1 MRNKGWGLIAAISLL
16 IIVAGI
22 LVIFFVSI
30 NNGSRS
36 PVTSQGAVASN
47 ENPPQTTASQTQAI
61 ATATSTILAPTATA
75 TPVPVPTIKAGVKI
89 NGLDVG
95 NLNRE
100 AARSAL
106 QNQLIADIEQHPL
119 NLSFGDGSWS
129 PSLADLGISFNLEES
144 LDKAFA
150 LNTDSPILDVALVAP
165 KIDPTKAK
173 SYLDRIAA
181 TVNQTMVEPEVVLGY
196 ESGQLQITNSGK
208 MGYQLNY
215 DRTLEAIKAYLPGQK
230 LDSANT
236 PNLLVM
242 QTIAPTISKDEI
254 YNLKSQVQLV
264 VSQPLTITYAD
275 KIWTLDQKTLAN
287 LLSLAPLKPTKTAAI
302 SANSQPATPL
312 LTTSHFSLTISRDN
326 LTGFVANLAKGLDQ
340 KPQEGQLGWATDHPI
355 ALTQS
360 RNGLTVDV
368 AKSVET
374 LVQHLTADIQANRQ
388 TSLVVTI
395 LKPSLDT
402 SNLNAL
408 GLKEMVGEGVSHYG
422 GSIEARGHNIE
433 TGAKYLT
440 GTFIKPHTTFS
451 FLDTIGDISTARGY
465 AQGYSIVADQT
476 VPDVGGGICQ
486 VSTTTFRAAFF
497 AGLPIVERHPH
508 AYRVHWY
515 EEMGEPVGFDAAV
528 YEPGLDMRFA
538 NPYDTWLYLQAY
550 TQGGYLHVKLYG
562 TKVAGQTIELKASGP
577 SNFKPPLPDKTVID
591 PALPKGTRQQLD
603 YAQQGLDATITRVV
617 KINGVETRT
626 DKYFSQFAPWGNI
639 YKVGGIPT
647 PTPAP
652 TKKP

>member
-1 MRNKGWGLIAAISLL
+1 MRNKGWGLIAAVSLL

-22 LVIFFVSI
+22 LVIFFSST
-30 NNGSRS
+30 NNGARPS
-36 PVTSQGAVASN
+36 TTTNQGAVASDDTA
-47 ENPPQTTASQTQAI
+47 PKAAASQIPAV
-61 ATATSTILAPTATA
+61 ATANPTLPAPTTTA

-100 AARSAL
+100 AARIAL
-106 QNQLIADIEQHPL
+106 QNQLTADAEQHPL
-119 NLSFGDGSWS
+119 TLSFGDDNWS
-129 PSLADLGISFNLEES
+129 PTLADLGLSFNLEES
-144 LDKAFA
+144 LDQAFA
-150 LNTDSPILDVALVAP
+150 LNTAASTLDVALATST
-165 KIDPTKAK
+165 IDAAKAK
-173 SYLDRIAA
+173 SYLDKVAT
-181 TVNQTMVEPEVVLGY
+181 TVNQAMVEPEVVLSH

-208 MGYQLNY
+208 SGYQLDY
-215 DRTLEAIKAYLPGQK
+215 DRTLEAIKTHLSGQK
-230 LDSANT
+230 LDAAN
-236 PNLLVM
+236 PASNLLVM

-254 YNLKSQVQLV
+254 FNLKAQVQLV

-275 KIWTLDQKTLAN
+275 KIWTLDQQTLAN
-287 LLSLAPLKPTKTAAI
+287 LLTLTSNKPTKTAAI
-302 SANSQPATPL
+302 NMSSQPATPL
-312 LTTSHFSLTISRDN
+312 LTTSHFSVTINRDN
-326 LTGFVANLAKGLDQ
+326 LMDFVSNLAKGLDQ
-340 KPQEGQLGWATDHPI
+340 KSQEGQLGWATDHAI
-355 ALTQS
+355 ALIPS

-368 AKSVET
+368 AKSVEII
-374 LVQHLTADIQANRQ
+374 VQHLTTDNQANRQ
-388 TSLVVTI
+388 TNLVVTT
-395 LKPSLDT
+395 LKPALDT
-402 SNLNAL
+402 SNLDAL
-408 GLKEMVGEGVSHYG
+408 GLKEMMGEGVSHYG

-440 GTFIKPHTTFS
+440 GTFIKPHATFS
-451 FLDTIGDISTARGY
+451 FLDTIGDISAARGY
-465 AQGYSIVADQT
+465 AKGYSIVADQT

-515 EEMGEPVGFDAAV
+515 EEMSEPVGFDAAV

-538 NPYDTWLYLQAY
+538 NPYNTWLYLQAY

-577 SNFKPPLPDKTVID
+577 SNFKPPLADKTVID
-591 PALPKGTRQQLD
+591 PSLPKGTRQQLD

-617 KINGVETRT
+617 KINGVEARS
-626 DKYFSQFAPWGNI
+626 DKFFSQFAPWGNI

-647 PTPAP
+647 PAP
-652 TKKP
+652 TTKH